1 MGAIIDELDDHE
13 GYALWRLSDGTVVA
27 AGTQGVREVT
37 AYVAGCECGW
47 QSHHQHPPTEE
58 GQEAAYEQWER
69 EHALVELARQAT
81 RRREDLGRVLAWLG
95 GQAGRLEDPATVDRV
110 ARGLDRAHRL
120 VTDLQ
125 RDRERDGSERE
136 ATGER

>member
-47 QSHHQHPPTEE
+47 QSHYQHLLTDQ
-58 GQEAAYEQWER
+58 GQEGAYEQWER

-110 ARGLDRAHRL
+110 AGGLDRAHRL

-125 RDRERDGSERE
+125 RDRERQASERE